1 MFEKYKFFCCVT
13 SASSKTSG
21 IDKGIKSLEMGK
33 DQVKVTL
40 HDRGKKKKKHSS
52 KINFKGQIYLG
63 ELFLVGGQIS
73 NSPSL
78 KNGGAVKELS

>member
-13 SASSKTSG
+13 SANSKTSG

-40 HDRGKKKKKHSS
+40 HDRGKKKKKT
-52 KINFKGQIYLG
+52 
-63 ELFLVGGQIS
+63 FLE
-73 NSPSL
+73 N
-78 KNGGAVKELS
+78 KF